1 MAQEVFGQ
9 NLHRH
14 PKHRVKSL
22 TNEQGKKALWVI
34 PLFAASE
41 VITGGFKNGKT
52 QEDSLH
58 SLRHILAFQ
67 SSTLHK
73 TFLSTPTL
81 YFQFKDVVFKRREK
95 TTSPISAVL
104 QAHSN

>member
-14 PKHRVKSL
+14 PKHRVKSQ

-41 VITGGFKNGKT
+41 VITGGFINGKT

-58 SLRHILAFQ
+58 SLRHTLAFQ
-67 SSTLHK
+67 NSTLHK

-81 YFQFKDVVFKRREK
+81 YFQFKDVVFKRKEK